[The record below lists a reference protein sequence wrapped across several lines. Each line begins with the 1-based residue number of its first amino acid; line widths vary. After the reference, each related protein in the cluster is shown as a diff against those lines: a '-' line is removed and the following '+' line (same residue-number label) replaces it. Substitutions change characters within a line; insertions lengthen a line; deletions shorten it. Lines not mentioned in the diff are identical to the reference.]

1 MERFKLFLTTTMM
14 VSFLITIVM
23 GVTELVEYLTTG
35 AFYPLEGWQPLSIII
50 VGICTAIPT
59 ILLLVSENEKTWRL
73 RVVLHFIIVLVIV
86 MISGYVFNW
95 YRGISGGVIMFVEF
109 VVIFS
114 LVWVGNNMILKYEE
128 NIVNKALENIRD
140 EE

>member
-1 MERFKLFLTTTMM
+1 MM

>member
-23 GVTELVEYLTTG
+23 GLTELVEYLTTG